1 MHQCEEKDVYL
12 QKIGVYDKRYQY
24 KELQVG
30 RQPEFE
36 SGHIQCGYRGKRLR

>member
-12 QKIGVYDKRYQY
+12 QKIGIYDKRDQY

-30 RQPEFE
+30 RQPEF
-36 SGHIQCGYRGKRLR
+36 GLGYVQCGYWGKRLR